1 MKEGFDISIKD
12 NFFEKELFN
21 ELHMKLNLIIQDIK
35 NIPGL
40 PVQLEKT

>member
-21 ELHMKLNLIIQDIK
+21 ELHNKVNYLQYEAKSNTLGYKLW
-35 NIPGL
+35 
-40 PVQLEKT
+40 